1 MEWSRVQLAEFRS
14 DHVPLLRQWLSAGH
28 VREWFPEPDDMIGWA
43 ENVPDA
49 GRQFIA
55 EVDGQAVGYIRWTY
69 VAREILD
76 EIGFGDLPADSADI
90 DLLIGVTN
98 YTARGIGPAML
109 DEALD
114 EIRREG
120 VAELAAVTTSA
131 RNTRAQRAFVRAGF
145 VFDRQY
151 EPGGFGVCNLMLRSV

>member
-1 MEWSRVQLAEFRS
+1 MSQVRLAEFRA
-14 DHVPLLRQWLSAGH
+14 DHVSLLRRWLSAEH
-28 VREWFPEPDDMIGWA
+28 VREWFPQPNDVIEWA
-43 ENVPDA
+43 GNVPDT

-76 EIGFGDLPADSADI
+76 EIGFNDLPANSADI
-90 DLLIGVTN
+90 DLLIGATK

-109 DEALD
+109 DQALD

-120 VAELAAVTTSA
+120 LAELAAVTTSA
-131 RNTRAQRAFVRAGF
+131 RNTRAQRAFARAGF

-151 EPGGFGVCNLMLRSV
+151 EPDGFGLCNLMLRSV